1 MKKRLLSLLL
11 AFVLVLG
18 MLPASAFAVEVPA
31 GAPFTDLTTNAGE
44 VGVITQMEDASY
56 NGEPVPYYHV
66 QIPVGATEIYVTH
79 PTDEDPFCDASYDSA
94 YGYAANVEDWS
105 TSYLTYGFEEVEEGF
120 KITLPLQA
128 TVMDWSTYEEV
139 TYDFVADEDGYVGY
153 AVAVERNDYS
163 PICFFSFEYAD
174 LSDGPEEGG
183 EEELDAP
190 FLSIKIN
197 GEEVAAE
204 NIVLK
209 NPAFQMGDIDDGD
222 GWDLIHEAP
231 YYVVTVPCG
240 TTTVDVTYPGEPV
253 LAYNTENNKAHGY
266 ATVIDGVDAVSG
278 ATVKGKNNFADYT
291 KNSDNTQ
298 TVAMPVTGY
307 ALNENGEGMA
317 ITLEDGSTFAAICFF
332 SFKYDGE
339 KHVYDA
345 GKVTTEPGC
354 ETEGVK
360 TFTCSCGDSYT
371 EPVDAT
377 GHNYQDGVCGNC
389 GEADPDYVVPG
400 GAEIPDGAPFTALT
414 TDAGEVGVITQME
427 DASYYGEPVPYYHV
441 QIPVGATAVYV
452 THPTDED
459 PFCDAS
465 YGSAYGYA
473 ANVEDWSTS
482 GVSFE
487 FEEVEEGFKIA
498 LPLQITAMDWGT
510 FEEVSYNF
518 VADEDGYVGYAV
530 AVERNDYSPICFF
543 SFEYA
548 EAEPGEHIHSYDEGV
563 VTTQPG
569 CETKGVKT
577 FTCSCGESYT
587 EEIPAI
593 GHKWNDG
600 EQTKDP
606 TCNDAGEKTYTCQ
619 NDGSHTKTEAVAKL
633 GHKYDDGVVD
643 PAPTCTEAGTKTYTC
658 SQCAEGTDGH
668 TKTESVAALGHNYAD
683 GKCQNEGC
691 DAICP
696 QQDEN
701 GVFLIGT
708 YEELLWFAT
717 EVNNGNTAI
726 KGKLIDD
733 ITLPEDWVGIGNS
746 TYKFA
751 GEFDGQNYT
760 VTLSGS
766 TWGLFAYVMGT
777 WNTSNYNVK
786 TYAIIKNVVT
796 AGSTKNAPLAQRA
809 GYVKISNCIN
819 KADVVGGNSYI
830 GGIVGNLLY
839 ALQYN
844 SIKYTDVLI
853 ENCINEGD
861 ISGVDNVG
869 GILGEGVSGV
879 RIHGCVNTGNVSG
892 TDNVGG
898 LAGYLQEVR
907 GTVEIKNSYNTG
919 KVTGNHA
926 AGIVGKL
933 YNSVSLINCYNAGEA
948 EYGIAGSVYNSTATA
963 SNIYY
968 RYDLSSYGTPESFGY
983 GGYNTTVHGVAKSSG
998 DMGTAAFAAL
1008 LGDAFKESCGGAVL
1022 TWQTAKEHNLV
1033 DGVCYDCKAYHDH
1046 ETAKAKFQ
1054 VHKGTG
1060 GYEIEGDTEVLDG
1073 NNYTFSVKVLDG
1085 FYAENLQV
1093 YVNGAVV
1100 TANAEDVYTYKP
1112 TGHFY
1117 ITVTGIKELEGVVPI
1132 SLPGAGSGYR
1142 VVPCAGYGTT
1152 VESGK
1157 AFKFTVEFVN
1167 GFEAGKNFAV
1177 KVNGEKVT
1185 PDVEGIYTI
1194 ENVII
1199 KQTITVEGVDIL
1211 PVDPVTVKIAITM
1224 GENEYLWMEET
1235 ETIMLEQ
1242 EMEVPYFDLELYG
1255 LSHVY
1260 YNPYCYVDEAGNIRT
1275 QQKAGNKETAYGVV
1289 TTLHAL
1295 IYATEMYYLGY
1306 DEDIIGTG
1314 YSHTQDQDGDGK
1326 SDFQEALNVT
1336 ANAGSTFTYM
1346 WGDGGNLNYHLNYSY
1361 PLAYEGWGSTSDQQA
1376 LNDGDVISIHFIT
1389 GSASGSAFGFFAVND
1404 ENNTYDKNEQLDHAT
1419 VTQGETIKLTHYR
1432 ASQGDNYNSRFD
1444 TVGNKELYWVEQGDE
1459 SYNVEVEEE
1468 NGNWY
1473 RDGFGGL
1480 TADAFK
1486 TNANGEIVIDTT
1498 YIEPGTYYI
1507 AARGGFTA
1515 GNGQAGS
1522 DGFVSR
1528 GAEAGPAYFVLTV
1541 EPGAEPEITMGDL
1554 TGDGVVDTEDAGI
1567 IIDYYYG
1574 IRELTSEQ
1582 LKAADVNG
1590 DGVVDTEDAGKV
1602 IDYYYGLIPGLN

>member
-18 MLPASAFAVEVPA
+18 MLPASAFAVEDVPFTA
-31 GAPFTDLTTNAGE
+31 VVDDSEMTDITEGILTWVDWSGTASDVTCYTVAVPEGTEEVTVSFDEDKQICYYDLSGNYIGYVNDDFNMTAGTEHTVPLQDTNNDGALDGISVQIPGDWSAEYYIQFVYGTGEGGEDAPFLSIKIGGEEVVAENILLKCAQFLLGDYADDEQQEESDGYDYVHQVPYYHVTVPCGTPSVDVTYSADRNIMYSGSNAYGYKTDLEVDAVTSATVRGTTFKNAYMKNDDGTQTVKTPVTGYTFDADGNGHAITLEQDGDNFEAICLFSFEYDGKNHVYDDGKVTTNPTCTAEGVKTFTCSCGDSYTEAIAAIGHSYADGICVNCGAADPDSGGAEIPDGAPFTALTTNAGE
-44 VGVITQMEDASY
+44 VTAFADMDPVDYTGYSTYS
-56 NGEPVPYYHV
+56 GVPYYHV
-66 QIPVGATEIYVTH
+66 TIPAGATQVYVTH
-79 PTDEDPFCDASYDSA
+79 PSAEDPFADASYGRA
-94 YGYAANVEDWS
+94 YGYYAE
-105 TSYLTYGFEEVEEGF
+105 TSGWTGGGVNFTFEEAEDGF
-120 KITLPLQA
+120 VIALPLSYA
-128 TVMDWSTYEEV
+128 STDWNTGETVEMS
-139 TYDFVADEDGYVGY
+139 FVADEDGYVGY
-153 AVAVERNDYS
+153 AVAVERSTDYS
-163 PICFFSFEYAD
+163 PICFFTFE
-174 LSDGPEEGG
+174 
-183 EEELDAP
+183 
-190 FLSIKIN
+190 
-197 GEEVAAE
+197 
-204 NIVLK
+204 
-209 NPAFQMGDIDDGD
+209 
-222 GWDLIHEAP
+222 
-231 YYVVTVPCG
+231 
-240 TTTVDVTYPGEPV
+240 
-253 LAYNTENNKAHGY
+253 
-266 ATVIDGVDAVSG
+266 
-278 ATVKGKNNFADYT
+278 FA
-291 KNSDNTQ
+291 
-298 TVAMPVTGY
+298 
-307 ALNENGEGMA
+307 
-317 ITLEDGSTFAAICFF
+317 
-332 SFKYDGE
+332 
-339 KHVYDA
+339 
-345 GKVTTEPGC
+345 
-354 ETEGVK
+354 
-360 TFTCSCGDSYT
+360 
-371 EPVDAT
+371 
-377 GHNYQDGVCGNC
+377 
-389 GEADPDYVVPG
+389 EAD
-400 GAEIPDGAPFTALT
+400 
-414 TDAGEVGVITQME
+414 
-427 DASYYGEPVPYYHV
+427 
-441 QIPVGATAVYV
+441 
-452 THPTDED
+452 
-459 PFCDAS
+459 
-465 YGSAYGYA
+465 
-473 ANVEDWSTS
+473 
-482 GVSFE
+482 
-487 FEEVEEGFKIA
+487 
-498 LPLQITAMDWGT
+498 
-510 FEEVSYNF
+510 
-518 VADEDGYVGYAV
+518 
-530 AVERNDYSPICFF
+530 
-543 SFEYA
+543 
-548 EAEPGEHIHSYDEGV
+548 PGEHIHDYGEGV
-563 VTTQPG
+563 VTTEPG

-577 FTCSCGESYT
+577 FTCSCGDSYT

-668 TKTESVAALGHNYAD
+668 TKTESVAALGHDYQN
-683 GKCQNEGC
+683 GKCANCG
-691 DAICP
+691 DVCP
-696 QQDEN
+696 MQDEN

-726 KGKLIDD
+726 KGKLIAD

-751 GEFDGQNYT
+751 GEFDGQNHT

-830 GGIVGNLLY
+830 GGILGNLQY

-853 ENCINEGD
+853 ENCINEGN
-861 ISGVDNVG
+861 ISGASYVG

-926 AGIVGKL
+926 AGIVGNL

-1022 TWQTAKEHNLV
+1022 TWQTAKAHNLV

-1054 VHKGTG
+1054 MHKGTG

-1100 TANAEDVYTYKP
+1100 TANAEGVYTYKP

-1157 AFKFTVEFVN
+1157 AFKFTVEFVD
-1167 GFEAGKNFAV
+1167 GFKAGKNFAV

-1185 PDVEGIYTI
+1185 ADADGVYTI

-1275 QQKAGNKETAYGVV
+1275 QQKVGNKETAYGVV

-1376 LNDGDVISIHFIT
+1376 LRDGDVISIHFIE

-1459 SYNVEVEEE
+1459 SYNVEVEDE

-1486 TNANGEIVIDTT
+1486 TDANGEIVIDTT

-1554 TGDGVVDTEDAGI
+1554 TGDGVVDTEDAGV